1 MKKILYTISVAF
13 LVLGCS
19 KGLDPVDNI
28 PVEGQKVTL
37 EFSVPLEMETK
48 GAMAALPTLSDTS
61 KLFVLVFN
69 TSTGALIEAPR
80 ATFTTVTG
88 NGVTN
93 KKTYKVDVIMG
104 STPRAL
110 HFLLDAPNHTVVSGA
125 SLDETA
131 LGYGGNPVMKGDT
144 EAMVWQK
151 LYSSDKQAAYWQRI
165 ALPNGIHAYTY
176 LGGQPVH
183 TEGMAP
189 GSYDNGGTTDVLTD
203 DFYYDKHNNKVFQG
217 DYINKQGYK
226 IVDGTGFFACD
237 EVSER
242 VAMVPLVRNFARIKL
257 SAGPNLGL
265 TLTKA
270 VLANVPKYGYVAPY
284 HSAGNAFVAN
294 YMTITDGALNLNS
307 STVRQSG
314 YDAPVPAG
322 ANGIDTTPPLESAC
336 TNAVNGVVE
345 LFTYERSIP
354 TADPTCI
361 LVCFN
366 GNKWFKIDVTDD
378 AGNYIPIYRGFD
390 YPMEITSIVGADG
403 YDSIGDAF
411 SNVSLGDVS
420 GSPDTQTLTRVAD
433 GKGLNLWV
441 DFIDYTHIGETTP
454 TVILRYKFWHDTA
467 SIGNLSSSVT
477 AVVTHK
483 TTPHAITG
491 DAEEL
496 EGISYS
502 GTDTQDSASG
512 WYYVSVPLAATG
524 DNIKRS
530 VVRIQGIYNN
540 RKLYRDVTFSVYPT
554 QSLEPISATA
564 LTSDA
569 ANQETTLSFFLPPSL
584 GSSMFPLVFQIEALN
599 DNLNPASSEKDVP
612 ASFGTTLFSGV
623 TGYTK
628 SGQAIYYLKTVN
640 YTEYNSETGTVVQVK
655 LKTIKASGNATT
667 IIVADQKGYF
677 NKATTTLSVQ

>member
-1 MKKILYTISVAF
+1 MKKILYTIFFAVLA
-13 LVLGCS
+13 LGCT
-19 KGLDPVDNI
+19 KGLDPVDNV
-28 PVEGQKVTL
+28 PAEGQKVTL
-37 EFSVPLEMETK
+37 EFSVPVEMETK
-48 GAMAALPTLSDTS
+48 GAMAASPTLSDTS
-61 KLFVLVFN
+61 KMYVLVFN
-69 TSTGALIEAPR
+69 TSTGALIEAPK
-80 ATFTTVTG
+80 ATFTPVTG
-88 NGVTN
+88 NGAAN
-93 KKTYKVDVIMG
+93 MKTYKVDVIMG
-104 STPRAL
+104 SAPRTL
-110 HFLLDAPNHTVVSGA
+110 HFLLDAPNHTLA
-125 SLDETA
+125 SNASKDETA
-131 LGYGGNPVMKGDT
+131 LGYGNNPVMIGDT

-151 LYSSDKQAAYWQRI
+151 LYSSKKQAAYWQRI
-165 ALPNGIHAYTY
+165 PLPNGIHAYTY
-176 LGGQPVH
+176 LGGEPVY
-183 TEGMAP
+183 TAEMAP
-189 GSYDNGGTTDVLTD
+189 GSYSNNNTPDDLTD
-203 DFYYDKHNNKVFQG
+203 DYYYDNHNNKVFQG

-237 EVSER
+237 EVSDR
-242 VAMVPLVRNFARIKL
+242 VATVPLVRNFARIKL
-257 SAGPNLGL
+257 SSSAEGL

-284 HSAGNAFVAN
+284 YSAGNAFVAN
-294 YMTITDGALNLNS
+294 YTTITNGTLSLNS
-307 STVRQSG
+307 TTVKNSG
-314 YDAPVPAG
+314 YDAPVPSG
-322 ANGIDTTPPLESAC
+322 ANGIDKECPAESAC
-336 TNAVNGVVE
+336 TDAVNGVVE
-345 LFTYERSIP
+345 LFTYERSVP

-378 AGNYIPIYRGFD
+378 AGNYIPVYRGFD

-403 YDSIGDAF
+403 YDSLGDAF

-599 DNLNPASSEKDVP
+599 DNLNPTSSEKDVP
-612 ASFGTTLFSGV
+612 ADFGTTLFSGV
-623 TGYTK
+623 TGYSK

-640 YTEYNSETGTVVQVK
+640 YTEYNSESGTTIQVK
-655 LKTIKASGNATT
+655 LKTTKPSGNATT
-667 IIVADQKGYF
+667 IIVADRNKYF
-677 NKATTTLSVQ
+677 KKATTTLSVQ

>member
-1 MKKILYTISVAF
+1 MKKVLYTIIFAI
-13 LVLGCS
+13 LTLGCT
-19 KGLDPVDNI
+19 KGLDSVDNI
-28 PVEGQKVTL
+28 PTEGQKVTI
-37 EFSVPLEMETK
+37 EFSVPVEMETK
-48 GAMAALPTLSDTS
+48 GTMAALPTLSDTS
-61 KLFVLVFN
+61 KLYVLVFN

-88 NGVTN
+88 NGVAN

-104 STPRAL
+104 SAPRAL

-125 SLDETA
+125 NLDETA

-270 VLANVPKYGYVAPY
+270 VLANVSKYGYVAPY

-345 LFTYERSIP
+345 LFTYERSVP

-390 YPMEITSIVGADG
+390 YPMQITSIIGADG
-403 YDSIGDAF
+403 YGSIGEAF

-420 GSPDTQTLTRVAD
+420 GSPETQTLTRVAD

-441 DFIDYTHIGETTP
+441 DFIDYTHIGGTT
-454 TVILRYKFWHDTA
+454 TVNLRYKFWHDTA

-477 AVVTHK
+477 ATFTDK
-483 TTPHAITG
+483 TTPGAITS
-491 DAEEL
+491 ETL
-496 EGISYS
+496 TPQSYS
-502 GTDTQDSASG
+502 GTDTQDGSSG
-512 WYYVSVPLAATG
+512 WYYVSVPLAAT
-524 DNIKRS
+524 DDVNNNIKRS
-530 VVRIQGIYNN
+530 VVHISGTYQN
-540 RKLYRDVTFSVYPT
+540 RKLYRDVTFSVYPK
-554 QSLEPISATA
+554 QKLEPVSATPLA
-564 LTSDA
+564 EDA
-569 ANQETTLSFFLPPSL
+569 ANLETTLSIKLPPSL
-584 GSSMFPLVFQIEALN
+584 GISMFPIVLQIEALN

-640 YTEYNSETGTVVQVK
+640 YTEYNSETGTTVQVK

-677 NKATTTLSVQ
+677 NKATTTVSVQ